1 MGIYFSHFFYS
12 AFLLYSYVM
21 KKEIKQSKEIVTEEI
36 LFQIV
41 REGFAIYL
49 SKELNDMRK

>member
-1 MGIYFSHFFYS
+1 MGIYFSHFFYF

-21 KKEIKQSKEIVTEEI
+21 KKEIKQSKELVTEEI

-49 SKELNDMRK
+49 SKDLNDMRK

>member
-1 MGIYFSHFFYS
+1 MGIILVIFFYS
-12 AFLLYSYVM
+12 AFLLYSCVI
-21 KKEIKQSKEIVTEEI
+21 KEIKQSKEIVTEEI

-49 SKELNDMRK
+49 SKDLNDMRE

>member
-1 MGIYFSHFFYS
+1 MGIYFSHFFYF

-49 SKELNDMRK
+49 SKDLNDMRK